1 MIKQRIVIVDE
12 DFFFI
17 IPLQAKFIYKFGD
30 SVEIE
35 VITQKDYLLNS
46 FKKIQK
52 VDILIISENMY
63 FDSLLKHEIKKI
75 FVLTEEKNENIKSNN
90 VQFIYKYKSLNE
102 IFLDI
107 VGDDFNTLI
116 NKEENNSQIILVT
129 SANGGVGKT
138 TMAIGLSMG
147 LSDMYKKVLYIQ
159 ASYLQTFQQ
168 YIDNDEPIKSN
179 VIYQLIDKSK
189 KNIYEKIKYEIRNQN
204 MYYLPPF
211 RTSLMSLGMEYSIF
225 EMIAK
230 QAKEAGDF
238 DYIIIDSDIVLDKN
252 KASMMNLADKV
263 IIISEATETSVYA
276 TNRLID
282 NIENYTSEKYLFIC
296 NFFDDDKQ
304 KNLNAAKYRIDEYI
318 KYNMSTNEKIYN
330 ELDVQESLRK
340 IAFLL
345 I

>member
-1 MIKQRIVIVDE
+1 MTKQRIVIVDE
-12 DFFFI
+12 DFFYI

-35 VITQKDYLLNS
+35 VITQKNYLINS
-46 FKKIQK
+46 FNKIQK

-75 FVLTEEKNENIKSNN
+75 FVLTEEKNEKIKSNN

-102 IFLDI
+102 IILDI
-107 VGDDFNTLI
+107 VGNDFNNLI
-116 NKEENNSQIILVT
+116 HKEENNSQIILVT

-304 KNLNAAKYRIDEYI
+304 KNLNAAEYRIDEYI

>member
-35 VITQKDYLLNS
+35 VITQKDYLINS

>member
-1 MIKQRIVIVDE
+1 MTKQRIVIVDE
-12 DFFFI
+12 DFFYI

-35 VITQKDYLLNS
+35 VITQKDYLINS

-75 FVLTEEKNENIKSNN
+75 FVLTEEKNEKIKSNN

-102 IFLDI
+102 IILDI
-107 VGDDFNTLI
+107 VGNDFNALI
-116 NKEENNSQIILVT
+116 HKEKNNSQIILVT

>member
-35 VITQKDYLLNS
+35 VITQKDYLINS

-230 QAKEAGDF
+230 QAKEARDF